1 MHLLAIPLLL
11 FCLLFGP
18 SWWIRWVLRKHATPL
33 PGCRWSGAELAEHLL
48 LRKGIQGV
56 TVRLS
61 PLGDHYDPS
70 SRSVNLS
77 QDHFHGRSLTALTV
91 AAHEVGHALQHAD
104 GDRKLALR
112 TALVERATGLEKL
125 LPWVVGVLAVLALVI
140 RIPAFFL
147 LVAVLFLISLALR
160 TLTHVVTLPVEWDAS
175 FGRALPMLEET
186 GVIHPR
192 DTPAARRIL
201 TAAALTYV
209 SASLASALRLSRWFR
224 MLRV

>member
-1 MHLLAIPLLL
+1 MHLIAIPVLL
-11 FCLLFGP
+11 FSLLFAP
-18 SWWIRWVLRKHATPL
+18 SWWIRWVLRKHASPL
-33 PGCRWSGAELAEHLL
+33 PGCRWSGAELAEQLL
-48 LRKGIQGV
+48 LRKGVHGV
-56 TVRLS
+56 TVQVS
-61 PLGDHYDPS
+61 PLGDHYDPA

-77 QDHFHGRSLTALTV
+77 TDHFHGRSLTALTV

-112 TALVERATGLEKL
+112 TSLVERAAGLEKL
-125 LPWVVGVLAVLALVI
+125 LPWVIGTLAVLALVI

-147 LVAVLFLISLALR
+147 LVAVLFFISLALR

-192 DTPAARRIL
+192 DAPAARRIL